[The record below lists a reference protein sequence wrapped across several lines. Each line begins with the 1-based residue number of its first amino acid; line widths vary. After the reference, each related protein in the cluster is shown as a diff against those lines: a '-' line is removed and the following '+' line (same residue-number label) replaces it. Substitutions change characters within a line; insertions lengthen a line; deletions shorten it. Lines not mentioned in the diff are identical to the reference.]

1 MAPVKCAINGFG
13 RIGRLVFR
21 YLWDDPTI
29 EIVHVNDLC
38 AVESAAYLLKYDSVH
53 GTWNHSVETDS
64 TSAFTVDGKVI
75 TFSQQKDY
83 TQIDF
88 ASMGVQMVMECT
100 GKFLTT
106 DSLRPYLDK
115 CGIERVV
122 VSAPVKE
129 PSVLNVVLGCNHEKL
144 SYETRIVTN
153 ASCTTNCLAPIV
165 RVVKEQLGIVHGC
178 ITTVH
183 NVTGTQVRCLEICIK
198 VFIIEKRFILIQLFF
213 YLYRIRQS
221 STCPIQRKTICV
233 ELAQVWSTSALH
245 RLGPQQPLWK
255 YIQNSK
261 GSSMDSPSGF
271 HY

>member
-1 MAPVKCAINGFG
+1 MVVVKCAINGFG

-21 YLWDDPTI
+21 YLWDDPTV

-53 GTWNHSVETDS
+53 GTWDHTVETS
-64 TSAFTVDGKVI
+64 SSAFTVDGKVI

-88 ASMGVQMVMECT
+88 ASMGVQVVMECT
-100 GKFLTT
+100 GKFLST
-106 DSLRPYLDK
+106 DSLLPYIDK

-129 PSVLNVVLGCNHEKL
+129 KSVLNVVLGCNHDKL
-144 SYETRIVTN
+144 SFDTRIVTN

-165 RVVKEQLGIVHGC
+165 KVIQEKLGIVHGC

-183 NVTGTQVRCLEICIK
+183 NVTGTQV
-198 VFIIEKRFILIQLFF
+198 
-213 YLYRIRQS
+213 
-221 STCPIQRKTICV
+221 
-233 ELAQVWSTSALH
+233 
-245 RLGPQQPLWK
+245 
-255 YIQNSK
+255 
-261 GSSMDSPSGF
+261 
-271 HY
+271 